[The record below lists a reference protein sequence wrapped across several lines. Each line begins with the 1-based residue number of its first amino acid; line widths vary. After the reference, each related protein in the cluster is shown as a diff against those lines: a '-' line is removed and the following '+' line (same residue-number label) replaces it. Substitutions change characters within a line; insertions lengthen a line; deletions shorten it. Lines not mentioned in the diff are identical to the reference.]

1 MLTTIDM
8 IDRIQGYI
16 DTQDVVLVGNGFQ
29 RTYSLACYEGDIW
42 GCDPDGNEIEM
53 SIDDFNQDY
62 KDCQWIVE
70 RTNDNDSLELTTEGG
85 VIKAVIE
92 GDEDY
97 PCITVKIDDMVIGVF
112 EYDKIA
118 KCFRYR
124 IYSEDQD
131 IEDPIF
137 GREFS
142 KKSV

>member
-1 MLTTIDM
+1 MLTTIEM
-8 IDRIQGYI
+8 IDRIYGYI
-16 DTQDVVLVGNGFQ
+16 DTQDVILVGDGFQ
-29 RTYSLACYEGDIW
+29 RTYCLVCDEDDIW
-42 GCDPDGNEIEM
+42 GCDPDGNKIVM

-70 RTNDNDSLELTTEGG
+70 RTKDNDSLELTTEGG

-92 GDEDY
+92 GEEDY

-118 KCFRYR
+118 KCVRYR

-131 IEDPIF
+131 IEEPIF
-137 GREFS
+137 GRDFS